1 MTDKI
6 KQVEALIDEI
16 YRVLD
21 VEITE
26 RNIDTPHRIAKFWCN
41 EVFAPKDTKE
51 LDKVMKA
58 FPNPAPIEGTASP
71 VVCEMEFS
79 SFCFTGKTS
88 IMTPTGY
95 KPISKIKTGDDVLT
109 FNDEGNIVTRKVTAT
124 SSHKVND
131 KIKLTFSDGKKL
143 ECTLNHPIYNVDCHD
158 FVRADELRRG
168 DRVYAVRNYQ
178 GYSNPNR
185 NPIKHINYDFSL
197 GYVLGTMC
205 SDGSITRNAVRLEVN
220 DLAFA
225 KNFVNALYNAFGI
238 SADIEVIKKPSGFL
252 KREIRQYRVRVVNGH
267 LVNIIKEFIGDKKC
281 KSFKLPMVILS
292 DLDILYGFY
301 RAYIDGDGT
310 VYQGRPSIVS
320 ANEKFIDD
328 TMKIFGTKYKYH
340 HKTGV
345 YHTNIPSF
353 VYECNHRALEQ
364 EKFEENFEP
373 VPFEPIKLE
382 QEEIYVTN
390 IEYLHTDM
398 KPYTVYN
405 FEVEDLHTYIANG
418 IYVHNCEHHLL
429 PFFGKCRIEYTPAEK
444 ILGLSKFNR
453 IVNFFSEQPQTQ
465 ENLTVEICRYI
476 KKITGGKNVRV
487 TLYDTTHTCVEC
499 RGVRGKSNTTTTY
512 FID

>member
-71 VVCEMEFS
+71 VICEMEFH
-79 SFCFTGKTS
+79 S
-88 IMTPTGY
+88 I
-95 KPISKIKTGDDVLT
+95 
-109 FNDEGNIVTRKVTAT
+109 
-124 SSHKVND
+124 
-131 KIKLTFSDGKKL
+131 
-143 ECTLNHPIYNVDCHD
+143 
-158 FVRADELRRG
+158 
-168 DRVYAVRNYQ
+168 
-178 GYSNPNR
+178 
-185 NPIKHINYDFSL
+185 
-197 GYVLGTMC
+197 
-205 SDGSITRNAVRLEVN
+205 
-220 DLAFA
+220 
-225 KNFVNALYNAFGI
+225 
-238 SADIEVIKKPSGFL
+238 
-252 KREIRQYRVRVVNGH
+252 
-267 LVNIIKEFIGDKKC
+267 
-281 KSFKLPMVILS
+281 
-292 DLDILYGFY
+292 
-301 RAYIDGDGT
+301 
-310 VYQGRPSIVS
+310 
-320 ANEKFIDD
+320 
-328 TMKIFGTKYKYH
+328 
-340 HKTGV
+340 
-345 YHTNIPSF
+345 
-353 VYECNHRALEQ
+353 
-364 EKFEENFEP
+364 
-373 VPFEPIKLE
+373 
-382 QEEIYVTN
+382 
-390 IEYLHTDM
+390 
-398 KPYTVYN
+398 
-405 FEVEDLHTYIANG
+405 
-418 IYVHNCEHHLL
+418 CEHHIM